1 MKEDGERMM
10 AFTGAAN
17 PKARTGCGGDSTE
30 IGPLL
35 WFHMTVKHYFRSPK
49 DKQNTKLEISGGD
62 IRHQVLRAG
71 NIIECMNGQ
80 TKLHAIIRQL
90 SIQSVIHMRIR

>member
-35 WFHMTVKHYFRSPK
+35 WSPMTVKHYFRSPK
-49 DKQNTKLEISGGD
+49 DKKNKKLESCGD
-62 IRHQVLRAG
+62 AIHYQVLRAG
-71 NIIECMNGQ
+71 DIIEMIF
-80 TKLHAIIRQL
+80 TIKFYEL
-90 SIQSVIHMRIR
+90 VT